1 MKNRQLRLDIGVGA
15 IYNNKKLV
23 ATKHV
28 GSMMI
33 NENSFDINQEV
44 EMLSCGPELAL
55 PCDAIGT
62 MYEELAPIQSRIGK
76 PDNIICFIMKV
87 VDYRTGKKV
96 KSICEKVNKAQN
108 HVNTYIEKGY
118 DMKSFEQV
126 YDDIKMYELNEE
138 TMEELNLLEVKA
150 DKFDLVGMIDTVK
163 EGLADEID
171 EEDMIKDLRRS
182 KLVDYIFVASE
193 VTDGSTQDLVKRV
206 VENDGKIYVP
216 FATISRWNMEVA
228 SDVVVLAEGEFGES
242 CEGSIPL
249 EEHHEYL
256 TPMYMGSLDLCEGI
270 DIGILVECRN
280 KVLTFKGVNYIYET
294 PAGQSLVQVVEDMG
308 MFIDVLCDFI
318 NQFEMI

>member
-15 IYNNKKLV
+15 IYNNKKLI
-23 ATKHV
+23 ATKHI
-28 GSMMI
+28 GSMMV
-33 NENSFDINQEV
+33 NEKSFDINKEV

-76 PDNIICFIMKV
+76 PDNIICFIIKV

-126 YDDIKMYELNEE
+126 YDDIEMYELNKE
-138 TMEELNLLEVKA
+138 TMEELNLLEVEA
-150 DKFDLVGMIDTVK
+150 DKFDFVGMIDTVK
-163 EGLADEID
+163 KGLADEID
-171 EEDMIKDLRRS
+171 EENMIMDLRRS
-182 KLVDYIFVASE
+182 KLVDYIFVASK
-193 VTDGSTQDLVKRV
+193 VTDESTQDLVKRV
-206 VENDGKIYVP
+206 VENDGKIYIP
-216 FATISRWNMEVA
+216 FATISRWNMEVN

-256 TPMYMGSLDLCEGI
+256 IPTYMGSLDLCEGI

-280 KVLTFKGVNYIYET
+280 NVLTFKGVNYIYET
-294 PAGQSLVQVVEDMG
+294 PAGQSLVQVVEDRG
-308 MFIDVLCDFI
+308 LFIDVLCDFI